1 MTSQASYKFLQPLRR
16 TANLQPKVVT
26 MQVSGAALAR
36 DGRATMTALI
46 GAGMFGVV
54 PHPIASLGSYRHDRC
69 ESSVGEITTQEQV
82 AHARHKLESERMGG
96 DVL

>member
-46 GAGMFGVV
+46 GAGMFGLV

-69 ESSVGEITTQEQV
+69 EVLRWGNNHTRTGCTRAPQ
-82 AHARHKLESERMGG
+82 ARK
-96 DVL
+96 